1 MKTGRGLIIYLN
13 MLAHSVTKKDNS
25 FFRKSET
32 WWLQVVCVQGECQL
46 RVLDTLWF
54 LLFKTVRHIMAISIN
69 PLRNCMFMSQNL
81 SVYLCNA
88 IHVYGY
94 SFSVLTHRSRVQI
107 KYGVFLMNS
116 NTFSKVD
123 FPASIFDHFFPV
135 ISSQMNAWIPYL

>member
-1 MKTGRGLIIYLN
+1 MYVHSNSLLPSKLFSKESQWFFYFKTKPIHIIYLN

-46 RVLDTLWF
+46 RVLDTLWL

-94 SFSVLTHRSRVQI
+94 SFSLLTHRSRVQT
-107 KYGVFLMNS
+107 KKGVF
-116 NTFSKVD
+116 
-123 FPASIFDHFFPV
+123 
-135 ISSQMNAWIPYL
+135 